1 MSELHT
7 TPEQREELRARFS
20 RKGLAREFHEVYQV
34 EAKRQGDVRHHDD
47 FDDLASNIQEFD
59 YALADYLLPVMLA
72 LLADAELAAELE
84 SKLWLMQY
92 DKLHH
97 PDEGA
102 IR

>member
-1 MSELHT
+1 MSELLT
-7 TPEQREELRARFS
+7 TTEQRAELRALLAKNGS
-20 RKGLAREFHEVYQV
+20 RPPMSNASLVLAAVH
-34 EAKRQGDVRHHDD
+34 
-47 FDDLASNIQEFD
+47 LAE
-59 YALADYLLPVMLA
+59 A